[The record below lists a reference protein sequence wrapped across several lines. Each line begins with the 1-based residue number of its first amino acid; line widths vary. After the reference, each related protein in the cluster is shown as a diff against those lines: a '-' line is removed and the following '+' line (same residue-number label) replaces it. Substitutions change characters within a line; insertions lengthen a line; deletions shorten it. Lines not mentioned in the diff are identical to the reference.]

1 MRIKRRTARDI
12 HLLVTHI
19 SPAAIDPK
27 PIRKRR
33 MDLKANGIAEEKGKS
48 SSMGSIPHPLKW
60 SAIISFASSAPFD
73 PVLLGKQSLRA
84 SL

>member
-1 MRIKRRTARDI
+1 MERRIARDI

-27 PIRKRR
+27 PIRRGR
-33 MDLKANGIAEEKGKS
+33 MDLRANGIVENGKS

-60 SAIISFASSAPFD
+60 SAIILDASVAPFD
-73 PVLLGKQSLRA
+73 PVLLGKESLRA